1 MFLAYLVKALKTRNT
16 AFQGYMLLVYTKRRV
31 TYEQKEKD
39 YFNGCGYF
47 VIGAAILYQM
57 SMSSE
62 GCWGPGDFPMPDNS
76 IRIICERI
84 VTYNT

>member
-1 MFLAYLVKALKTRNT
+1 MSKKKKVILTVVFIA
-16 AFQGYMLLVYTKRRV
+16 LLVLI
-31 TYEQKEKD
+31 
-39 YFNGCGYF
+39 
-47 VIGAAILYQM
+47 VIGAAVLYKM
-57 SMSSE
+57 SITTE

>member
-1 MFLAYLVKALKTRNT
+1 MNKKKKVILTVVFIV
-16 AFQGYMLLVYTKRRV
+16 LLVII
-31 TYEQKEKD
+31 
-39 YFNGCGYF
+39 

-84 VTYNT
+84 MTYHT

>member
-1 MFLAYLVKALKTRNT
+1 MSKKKKIILTVVVIL
-16 AFQGYMLLVYTKRRV
+16 LLVII
-31 TYEQKEKD
+31 
-39 YFNGCGYF
+39 

-84 VTYNT
+84 ITYHT

>member
-1 MFLAYLVKALKTRNT
+1 MSKKKKIILTVVVIL
-16 AFQGYMLLVYTKRRV
+16 LLVII
-31 TYEQKEKD
+31 
-39 YFNGCGYF
+39 
-47 VIGAAILYQM
+47 VIGAAILYQI

-84 VTYNT
+84 VTYHT

>member
-1 MFLAYLVKALKTRNT
+1 MSKKKKIILTVVCIA
-16 AFQGYMLLVYTKRRV
+16 LLVLI
-31 TYEQKEKD
+31 
-39 YFNGCGYF
+39 
-47 VIGAAILYQM
+47 VIGAAVLYKM
-57 SMSSE
+57 SITTE